1 MSIGRLVRSGVTF
14 DLRRSF
20 SSVVETDDLLA
31 QVAEFFSALDSAGVD
46 TVLVGGVALRAWVD
60 GRNTE
65 DLDLIV
71 AVEDAARVAGLAVR
85 ERDGDFALAA
95 FGALRVDLLFTSN
108 PLFARVAREHSALVP
123 FAERTVRT
131 ADVRGLFLLKLYALP
146 SLYRQMQWPKVKT
159 YEADLAALIAAHRP
173 DTAAI
178 LDELAPFVPAFDLTE
193 LRRLVADL
201 EQPRARFGA

>member
-1 MSIGRLVRSGVTF
+1 MRSGVAF
-14 DLRRSF
+14 DLRRS
-20 SSVVETDDLLA
+20 SLAVETDDLIA
-31 QVAEFFSALDSAGVD
+31 QVAGFFSALDSAGVEA
-46 TVLVGGVALRAWVD
+46 VLVGGVALRAWVD

-71 AVEDAARVAGLAVR
+71 AVEDAARVPGLAVR

-108 PLFARVAREHSALVP
+108 PLFALVAREHSTRVP
-123 FAERTVRT
+123 FVERTVRT
-131 ADVRGLFLLKLYALP
+131 ADVNGLFLLKLYALP
-146 SLYRQMQWPKVKT
+146 SLYRQMQWPKVKI
-159 YEADLAALIAAHRP
+159 YEADLAALLAMHRP
-173 DTAAI
+173 NTAAI
-178 LDELAPFVPAFDLTE
+178 LEELARFVPASDLAE